1 MNTILKAGVVL
12 GLLCTAWSYVVG
24 FMGWYKDPTLQA
36 LFWLVLIIE
45 IAVLIWGL
53 RQTAAQGRAYGAQ
66 VGAGT
71 LMSLVGAVI
80 IFIGSYAFTAVVFP
94 EYFGELRV
102 IGEQTFRE
110 QGLSES
116 EIASRLEQTAAMQT
130 PFMSALIGAIS
141 TVITGVL
148 ASLVIAAFARKK
160 A

>member
-12 GLLCTAWSYVVG
+12 GLLCVAWTYVVG
-24 FMGWYKDPTLQA
+24 FTGWYKDPVLQA
-36 LFWLVLIIE
+36 MFWFVILIE

-80 IFIGSYAFTAVVFP
+80 IFIGSYLFTSVVFP
-94 EYFGELRV
+94 AYFEEVRAV
-102 IGEQTFRE
+102 GEQTLRS
-110 QGLSES
+110 QGLSE
-116 EIASRLEQTAAMQT
+116 EQVADELAKSAAMQT
-130 PFMSALIGAIS
+130 HFVSALMGAIF

>member
-1 MNTILKAGVVL
+1 MSTIVKAGIVL
-12 GLLCTAWSYVVG
+12 GLLCTVWTYVVG
-24 FMGWYKDPTLQA
+24 FMGWYKDPVLQA
-36 LFWLVLIIE
+36 LFWVVILIQ

-80 IFIGSYAFTAVVFP
+80 IFIGSYVFTTVVFP
-94 EYFGELRV
+94 EFFAEIRAA
-102 IGEQTFRE
+102 GEQEFRS
-110 QGLSES
+110 QGLSDA
-116 EIASRLEQTAAMQT
+116 EITTRLDALASLQT
-130 PFMSALIGAIS
+130 PFVNALSGAVG
-141 TVITGVL
+141 TVVTGAL